1 MVPLTQ
7 KQSKRPLF
15 IRWEFPAVKT
25 PAGEIPEWTLL
36 RKSTSYIQFAEYLL
50 KNPPNKIPFKPSRMP
65 GGPSIVGEYRK
76 DVENW
81 VSRQMIKSLQLHKGA
96 DEEDLF
102 ANIVQDLHQLPWSV
116 GSSVRGFFLILP
128 NPQELRAVK
137 RKNPWGLQGMGQ
149 PESTYYQAKGLG
161 NWAEPNFRNL
171 ESWEARY
178 TIIGVVRT
186 LERLSEAA
194 LTGRKVAELGPEK
207 IKLLLKRTERDLL
220 STLPETEN

>member
-102 ANIVQDLHQLPWSV
+102 ANIVQD
-116 GSSVRGFFLILP
+116 
-128 NPQELRAVK
+128 
-137 RKNPWGLQGMGQ
+137 GQ